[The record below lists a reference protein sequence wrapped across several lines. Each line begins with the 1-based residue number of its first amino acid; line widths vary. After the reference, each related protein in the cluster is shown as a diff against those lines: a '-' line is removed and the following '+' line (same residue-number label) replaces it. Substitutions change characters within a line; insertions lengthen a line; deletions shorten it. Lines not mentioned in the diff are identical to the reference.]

1 MTFSELFYAID
12 LNHYTSSHIH
22 DRMFSSP
29 HQGLIEPVVERS
41 KVFKRVGKGNILAD
55 LPPLPMEEE
64 LFSLPMDKSNRKKAK
79 SINVLV
85 EALVAM
91 MPEKGIQE
99 IKLDETAITLD
110 TSLRRV
116 YTICHVMEVLQLM
129 IKRGRKL
136 YEWQGWKGMMPSL
149 VLLKQMAENQEKKGQ
164 IIKSTAEAV
173 FDKQMKLNIFM
184 MTKKLLMMYHLPL
197 SQNII

>member
-1 MTFSELFYAID
+1 
-12 LNHYTSSHIH
+12 
-22 DRMFSSP
+22 MFSSP
-29 HQGLIEPVVERS
+29 HQGLIELVMERS
-41 KVFKRVGKGNILAD
+41 KEEEYVKNKVFKKVGKGNILAD

-64 LFSLPMDKSNRKKAK
+64 LFSLPVDKSNRKKAK

-129 IKRGRKL
+129 IKRGRKV
-136 YEWQGWKGMMPSL
+136 YEWQGWKGMMHSL
-149 VLLKQMAENQEKKGQ
+149 VLLKKWQKTRKRKGR
-164 IIKSTAEAV
+164 
-173 FDKQMKLNIFM
+173 
-184 MTKKLLMMYHLPL
+184 
-197 SQNII
+197 